1 MIIDI
6 LTIILLY
13 LIFVYGSVFETQ
25 YNEYVY
31 LFGDEKW
38 VILLYVVCS
47 LYLLYVDIKLAI
59 LFMLM
64 GFFITNDVPIINR
77 ALFNDSFQNK
87 EEELVN
93 DSIED
98 VRNYEEKINGFLNDI
113 KMEDKLEMLTSKLDS
128 YYLTLK
134 EQLKIK

>member
-38 VILLYVVCS
+38 VILLYVIGS
-47 LYLLYVDIKLAI
+47 LYLLYIDIKIAI

-87 EEELVN
+87 EELSN
-93 DSIED
+93 DSVED